1 MQTIKQKLIVMAQEP
16 WTNKDSVQGI
26 DEKMTNLYYKRC
38 NGTRPRAFIVTTID
52 VDAVQLPS
60 NEEII
65 LCSAY
70 MPFDQNDRV
79 PEDTIL
85 KIVEYSSK
93 TGMPL
98 IICADSNA
106 HHILWGSSD
115 INTRGIKLIEFIAAY
130 ELEILNKGTKPTFVT
145 VNRRE
150 VLDITLVTQSFAN
163 RVKNWRVSDEETLSD
178 HKEINFSVECD
189 VIPATLF
196 RNPRNTD

>member
-1 MQTIKQKLIVMAQEP
+1 MAQEP

-52 VDAVQLPS
+52 VDAVQLPQFCTSDISTIKINSKLNGS

-115 INTRGIKLIEFIAAY
+115 INTRGIKLIEIIAAY
-130 ELEILNKGTKPTFVT
+130 ELEILNKG
-145 VNRRE
+145 
-150 VLDITLVTQSFAN
+150 
-163 RVKNWRVSDEETLSD
+163 
-178 HKEINFSVECD
+178 
-189 VIPATLF
+189 
-196 RNPRNTD
+196 